1 MTSAVTSDVTS
12 PVTSRLA
19 RGVALLALCA
29 GVGLSASEASGDD
42 GLPPP
47 EEGQLGGSV
56 ATTGRGEIAVG
67 RQWFRMPRLALWAQV
82 GTDDGADPPNV
93 RAEVYVMSPASGR
106 HRYGES
112 PAFGVRTLAF
122 GLIPAGA
129 TVQIAQLRDGR
140 FPEPWVV
147 SGGPVLSEGDHV
159 MEGRAEIRITALE
172 LDGEAVGDITGV
184 CRAGPLTLRLGAGPG
199 YLPYGGGE
207 LSGTIDVPA
216 FRGCGN
222 PHLDRLVTS
231 MVSGP
236 GNRIAVR
243 QGPISIGKPWPD
255 TTPEQLPLEGE

>member
-1 MTSAVTSDVTS
+1 MSTGVRGRR
-12 PVTSRLA
+12 SRWV

-29 GVGLSASEASGDD
+29 GVGLSASEASGDE

-47 EEGQLGGSV
+47 EEGQLAGSV
-56 ATTGRGEIAVG
+56 ASTGRGEIAVG
-67 RQWFRMPRLALWAQV
+67 RQWFRLPRLALWAQI
-82 GTDDGADPPNV
+82 GNDDDGADPPNV
-93 RAEVYVMSPASGR
+93 RAEVYVMSPARGR

-112 PAFGVRTLAF
+112 PEFGVRTLAF
-122 GLIPAGA
+122 GLIPAEA

-159 MEGRAEIRITALE
+159 MEGRAEIRITGLE
-172 LDGEAVGDITGV
+172 LDGRSVDDLTGV
-184 CRAGPLTLRLGAGPG
+184 CRAGPLMLRLEAGPG

-243 QGPISIGKPWPD
+243 QGPISIGRPWPD
-255 TTPEQLPLEGE
+255 TTPEQFPLDGE